1 MATIKVYSAARMKQ
15 IEDESVVGGH
25 VDGNDLILTTRAGT
39 NINAGNVRGATGST
53 GATGPAGAGITQSQ
67 LNVVDNKASAAQSTA
82 NSALST
88 ANSAL
93 AAANASN
100 VVSRGAQQDGG
111 IATQWLRFSNG
122 VQILWL
128 RAGGNLFGGYSAAG
142 SLWTTRQ
149 LMYLMKPFVGVGG
162 APIPSIAMGEC
173 LANLGLTWG
182 QIEEVTNDYFY
193 VRLWSPIGRAQNEG
207 YIISAIAFGYW
218 KTPT

>member
-100 VVSRGAQQDGG
+100 VISRGAQIDGG
-111 IATQWLRFSNG
+111 ISTQWLRFSNG
-122 VQILWL
+122 VQIL
-128 RAGGNLFGGYSAAG
+128 AIYATGNLFGGYSAAG

-149 LMYLMKPFVGVGG
+149 LLYIMKPFTSGY
-162 APIPSIAMGEC
+162 IPSIAMGEC

-182 QIEEVTNDYFY
+182 QVEEVTKDYFY

-207 YIISAIAFGYW
+207 YIISAVAVGYW